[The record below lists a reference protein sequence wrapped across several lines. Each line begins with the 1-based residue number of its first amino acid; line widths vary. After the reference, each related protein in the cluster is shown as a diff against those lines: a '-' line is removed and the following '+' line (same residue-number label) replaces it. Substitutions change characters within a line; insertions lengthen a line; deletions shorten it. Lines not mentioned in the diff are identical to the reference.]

1 MSEHSSPLTQADMLA
16 LFQQDLSTGV
26 GRSVKHDSAD
36 KHVSGEAVYID
47 DRLEFPNQLHVYAR
61 LSDRAHARIVSID
74 TSPCYAFEGARIAI
88 THEDI
93 PGLKDIGPLLPGDP
107 LLAIDKVEFVGQP
120 VLAVAA
126 RDLDVARQAAMAA
139 IIEYEDLEPV
149 LDVVQALRQKHFVL
163 DSHTHKRGDS
173 AMALKG
179 ATHRLQG
186 NLHIGGQEHFYLET
200 QISSVMPTEDGGM
213 IVYCSTQNPT
223 EIQKL
228 VAEVLNVPMNRIV
241 VDMRRMGGGFGGK
254 ETQAASPAC
263 LCAVIARLTGQ
274 RPRCAC
280 NASKTCR

>member
-74 TSPCYAFEGARIAI
+74 TSPCYAFEGVRIAI

-173 AMALKG
+173 ATALKG

-274 RPRCAC
+274 P
-280 NASKTCR
+280 